1 MDIRLHK
8 SNYISEDIE
17 FIQSKDIKLEMSGV
31 KLEVEES
38 KESLLAAI
46 KLLESRLDLFR
57 V

>member
-1 MDIRLHK
+1 
-8 SNYISEDIE
+8 
-17 FIQSKDIKLEMSGV
+17 MSGV
-31 KLEVEES
+31 KLEVKES

>member
-1 MDIRLHK
+1 MELV
-8 SNYISEDIE
+8 
-17 FIQSKDIKLEMSGV
+17 KLEMSGV